1 MNETLIAGALFLLT
15 HLGVSSTPLRGVLVG
30 RLGLNVYRVLY
41 SVLAFVTLWLLISA
55 YNDAARLEYFW
66 GIDPRL
72 YWVPKILMW
81 FALVFAVGSFMV
93 KNPTSIG
100 FEDAMAQPVSG
111 LNRITRHPFQWGV
124 VMWSA
129 SHIVANGDTV
139 SVVFFSSFLV
149 LSLAGTFLMDIKMKA
164 AGGDWEQ
171 LAWRT
176 SNIPFRAIVQGRNT
190 LEIGELVGPM
200 VVGTVLYLA
209 IFWGHQWVSG
219 VPIFW

>member
-1 MNETLIAGALFLLT
+1 
-15 HLGVSSTPLRGVLVG
+15 
-30 RLGLNVYRVLY
+30 
-41 SVLAFVTLWLLISA
+41 
-55 YNDAARLEYFW
+55 
-66 GIDPRL
+66 
-72 YWVPKILMW
+72 
-81 FALVFAVGSFMV
+81 
-93 KNPTSIG
+93 
-100 FEDAMAQPVSG
+100 
-111 LNRITRHPFQWGV
+111 
-124 VMWSA
+124 
-129 SHIVANGDTV
+129 
-139 SVVFFSSFLV
+139 
-149 LSLAGTFLMDIKMKA
+149 MDIKMKA